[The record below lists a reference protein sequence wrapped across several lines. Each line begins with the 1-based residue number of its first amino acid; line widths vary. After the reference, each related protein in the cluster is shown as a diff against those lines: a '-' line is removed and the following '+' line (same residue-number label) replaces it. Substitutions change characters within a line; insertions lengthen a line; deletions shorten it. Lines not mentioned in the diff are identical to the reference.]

1 MAVNKNAL
9 IRYKTIDKCLK
20 NKYRRW
26 TLEDL
31 IDACSDALYDFEG
44 IDKGVSK
51 RTVQADIQ
59 MMRSDKLGYNA
70 PIIVKERK
78 YYTYE
83 DPDYSITNIPLT
95 DQDMDT
101 LTEVIEILK
110 QFKGFSHFMELDG
123 MVQKLEDSINVQKN
137 QTPVI
142 DFEKNENLKGLEHLD
157 TLYQAIL
164 SKQVLTITYQSFK
177 ARKPGSMNVHPYLLK
192 EFKNR
197 WFVIGIKG
205 PKQPILTLALDR
217 IIDIKPCEDKIRYL
231 PNTRLDAADYYK
243 DVIGVTVNEGIRPTN
258 VYILINHANAPYIL
272 TKPLHQSQELVK
284 KVDEGVIIK
293 IKVKLNFELEKE
305 LLGFGESITV
315 LKPQQLRD
323 RLVKRTQ
330 KAIANYTH
338 FDDLL
343 IEEQAD

>member
-1 MAVNKNAL
+1 MSVNKNAL

-31 IDACSDALYDFEG
+31 IDACSDALYEYEG

-59 MMRSDKLGYNA
+59 IMRSDKLGYNA
-70 PIIVKERK
+70 PIVVQERK
-78 YYTYE
+78 YYTYD

-95 DQDMDT
+95 DQDMNT

-110 QFKGFSHFMELDG
+110 QFKGFTHFMELGG

-157 TLYQAIL
+157 VLYQSIL
-164 SKQVLTITYQSFK
+164 KKEVLTITYQSFK
-177 ARKPGSMNVHPYLLK
+177 ARKASPLNIHPYLLK

-197 WFVIGIKG
+197 WFLIGIKG

-217 IIDIKPCEDKIRYL
+217 IVSIEPCQQKIKFI
-231 PNTRLDAADYYK
+231 PNERLNAKEYYK
-243 DVIGVTVNEGIRPTN
+243 DVLGVTVNEGIRPTN
-258 VYILINHANAPYIL
+258 VYLLVDHANAPYII
-272 TKPLHQSQELVK
+272 TKPLHASQEVVEK
-284 KVDEGVIIK
+284 NDKGVILK
-293 IKVKLNFELEKE
+293 IKVKPNYELEKE
-305 LLGFGESITV
+305 LLGFGENLIV
-315 LKPQQLRD
+315 LRPERLRQRMIKRQQEALLKYD
-323 RLVKRTQ
+323 YP
-330 KAIANYTH
+330 ID
-338 FDDLL
+338 FDFED
-343 IEEQAD
+343 